1 MISDGNLISKNLPIA
16 AIWERSQKGSGES
29 AFLTTIDGIE
39 NQGDTGHNWTYSVNG
54 KHADRSFE
62 IYKLEP
68 GDQVL
73 WTFGPQK

>member
-1 MISDGNLISKNLPIA
+1 MV
-16 AIWERSQKGSGES
+16 QKGSGES

-39 NQGDTGHNWTYSVNG
+39 NQGDAGHNWTYSVNG